1 MRRCKIFN
9 MVNINEAIVKE
20 YSYLSASSKILHDIV
35 VIELLF
41 FDESPGAKYQKT
53 YAGSS
58 RQLLIRQLKFTCE
71 PDFT

>member
-1 MRRCKIFN
+1 MANTNKTKI
-9 MVNINEAIVKE
+9 EE

>member
-1 MRRCKIFN
+1 MAEQ
-9 MVNINEAIVKE
+9 NEIIAE
-20 YSYLSASSKILHDIV
+20 THSYLSASSKILHEIV
-35 VIELLF
+35 DIELLF
-41 FDESPGAKYQKT
+41 FDESPGAKYQNT